1 MSKNVSQSAIRSLI
15 IEEFGEGTFFTK
27 EELWFRYHQKYIYS
41 TRKELENL
49 ILNMARQNQV
59 EIKTNQDGKD
69 LISLRLSLKS
79 STNTH
84 QAGNCNSENGS
95 DESFQADRKAL
106 KEIKPNELNLRHLHK
121 H

>member
-15 IEEFGEGTFFTK
+15 IDEFGEGTFFTK

-49 ILNMARQNQV
+49 ILNMAQHNQL

-79 STNTH
+79 SPNT
-84 QAGNCNSENGS
+84 ENGS
-95 DESFQADRKAL
+95 DESLQADRKAL
-106 KEIKPNELNLRHLHK
+106 KEIEPNELNLRHLHK